1 MSENSQDTKHIEDT
15 KEFVERRRFLDLTK
29 TFGIT
34 TALVAGG
41 AGVLASGDAAAQTAK
56 EERERKKRAKIKMTI
71 GTAYI
76 AGASRSYPMMQLDL
90 KENIQNMTNGEV
102 YVNLAL
108 GKKLGAG
115 AKLAKKVQEGIIQVG
130 HHSISNFAPFAPD
143 ADLINIP
150 YWCAENQ
157 KFVNLVTSKI
167 WKDVVLPKIAAK
179 GFKVL
184 SYNSTS
190 ARTFAVRK
198 GFKPIL
204 SPDDIKGVKFR
215 VPGSKMLRQFYRML
229 GANPTPIAWGETPSA
244 IKQGVADAL
253 DPVLNGLYTF
263 GFKDI
268 LSHVTLARTVHG
280 GQVYSCNLEWFNGLP
295 KHTQEQLDF
304 AGEVMF
310 RQNLAK
316 IPAAFAYSASEMRAA
331 GVKIHDLSKD
341 QHAAFKELGGYQRKE
356 WDPIKKEL
364 AGSISNFD
372 KMLEA
377 ANTPGDYHV
386 HNV

>member
-1 MSENSQDTKHIEDT
+1 MTKKSQDTP
-15 KEFVERRRFLDLTK
+15 EFEERRRFLDLAK

-34 TALVAGG
+34 TAVVAGG
-41 AGVLASGDAAAQTAK
+41 AGVLASSDASAQTAK

-143 ADLINIP
+143 VDLINIP

-167 WKDVVLPKIAAK
+167 WKDVVLPKVAAK

-198 GFKPIL
+198 GFKKIVT
-204 SPDDIKGVKFR
+204 PDDIKGVKFR

-280 GQVYSCNLEWFNGLP
+280 GQVYSCNLEWFNSLP
-295 KHTQEQLDF
+295 KHIQEGLDF

-316 IPAAFAYSASEMRAA
+316 VPAAFAYSASEMRAA
-331 GVKIHDLSKD
+331 GVKIHNLSKE
-341 QHAAFKELGGYQRKE
+341 QHEAFKALGGYQRPE

-364 AGSISNFD
+364 AGSISNFN
-372 KMLEA
+372 KMFEA
-377 ANTPGDYHV
+377 ANTQGDYFV